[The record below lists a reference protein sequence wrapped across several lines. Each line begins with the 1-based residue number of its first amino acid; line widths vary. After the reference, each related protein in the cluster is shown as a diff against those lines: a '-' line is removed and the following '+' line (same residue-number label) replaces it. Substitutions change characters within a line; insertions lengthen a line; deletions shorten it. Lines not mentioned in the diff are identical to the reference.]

1 MAETMTQTRTIE
13 AETAFDALGEV
24 YDASFR
30 REIDLAEN
38 AAIFELLR
46 KHIGYLADKS
56 IGERNVLDLGCG
68 TGLFLEY
75 VDLLPARYLGVDISA
90 AMLEQARAK
99 FPWHRFKKGRMEA
112 LKLAGASFD
121 LVVSL
126 FGSLSYCEYP
136 PLAVAEMFRVLRPGG
151 KVFVMGFG
159 PRYETARQDITA
171 ANGFSVPKR
180 CWTNREFRDLFQGFR
195 TLDSFGF
202 SCCQEKMSSNPNASL
217 AHQLVLE
224 ADTVGRTWPDRCF
237 FQVYVGEK
245 DATAL

>member
-1 MAETMTQTRTIE
+1 MTQTRTIE
-13 AETAFDALGEV
+13 AEVAFDALGEV

-46 KHIGYLADKS
+46 KHIRYLGDKS
-56 IGERNVLDLGCG
+56 VGDRCVLDLGCG

-75 VDLLPARYLGVDISA
+75 VDLRPACFLGIDISA

-99 FPWHRFKKGRMEA
+99 FPEHCFEKGRMENIQA
-112 LKLAGASFD
+112 PAESFD
-121 LVVSL
+121 LVASL

-159 PRYETARQDITA
+159 PRYESTRQDITA
-171 ANGFSVPKR
+171 AHGFRVPKR
-180 CWTNREFRDLFQGFR
+180 CWTNREFQDLFQGFR
-195 TLDSFGF
+195 MLDSFGF
-202 SCCQEKMSSNPNASL
+202 SCCQEKMSPNPNASL
-217 AHQLVLE
+217 SHQLVLE
-224 ADTVGRTWPDRCF
+224 ADTLGRVWPDRCF